1 MLRIQQVSAGSA
13 GSLSHTKAGLQCG
26 GKHTLLRA
34 AIFWVASG
42 LDRETDSDLVT
53 NRKKKFPRIS
63 YFPLPQTDLFYE
75 RATELDAVALSRYGS
90 REKEIFY

>member
-26 GKHTLLRA
+26 GKHALLRA

-53 NRKKKFPRIS
+53 DRKKKVSPNKLFPFTTNR
-63 YFPLPQTDLFYE
+63 PLL
-75 RATELDAVALSRYGS
+75 
-90 REKEIFY
+90 